1 MEPTTQSRSHAKDVF
16 LNLASVVT
24 LYASAVALL
33 NLLFSVINKAYP
45 QTIGYYSPSIS
56 LPVATLI
63 VVFPLYI
70 LFMWLIEKDV
80 MSVDGGRM
88 TGIRKWLTYI
98 TLFISGGLI
107 VGDLVT
113 ILYYFLDG
121 RDVTAGFIL
130 KVISI
135 LVVAG
140 GVFGYYITDARS
152 KMTTRVRKV
161 SVVLSS
167 LVILGAIVIGFSVL
181 GSPRTQRL
189 ANYDDTKISNLQ
201 NISNQVSSYYQRNK
215 VLPVSID
222 VLSKDPYSYY
232 YAEMIDPQTQEM
244 YVYRVINESTYELC
258 ATFNL
263 DARDNSHRSY
273 YGGVWGEYTAGEYCF
288 TQIVSPLQ

>member
-1 MEPTTQSRSHAKDVF
+1 MEPNTQPRSHAKDVF
-16 LNLASVVT
+16 LNLASIVT

-45 QTIGYYSPSIS
+45 QTLGYYYSSSIS

-121 RDVTAGFIL
+121 RDVTIGFIL
-130 KVISI
+130 KVLSI
-135 LVVAG
+135 LAVAG
-140 GVFGYYITDARS
+140 GVFGYYITDARG
-152 KMTTRVRKV
+152 KMTARIRSISTIV
-161 SVVLSS
+161 SS
-167 LVILGAIVIGFSVL
+167 LVIMSIIIIGFSVL
-181 GSPRTQRL
+181 GSPQTQRL
-189 ANYDDTKISNLQ
+189 ANYDEIKISNLQ
-201 NISNQVSSYYQRNK
+201 NISSQISSYYDRNK
-215 VLPVSID
+215 ILPVSID
-222 VLSKDPYSYY
+222 ALSKDPYSYY
-232 YAEMIDPQTQEM
+232 YGEMIDPQTKET
-244 YVYRVINESTYELC
+244 YVYRVVNDSTYELC
-258 ATFNL
+258 ATFNF
-263 DARDNSHRSY
+263 DSKDIPERPY
-273 YGGVWGEYTAGEYCF
+273 YGVWNEYTAGEYCF
-288 TQIVSPLQ
+288 TQVVSPLP